1 MKDDKIQLFYR
12 EIERLIKFVLTDF
25 EKIVNGNLKMPN
37 EPLIQSMWLLM
48 FQTYIARESKPI
60 NRGNRVTLDTI
71 INFWQKFRYPK
82 LIILEKKYELTFFED
97 QIPQLLATI
106 NEQNVI
112 SIIQDFAKL
121 LLHYAFLKSGV
132 NCQTAEEN
140 ALQRIRRVERQPKQ
154 YFTFDI
160 LPILVKMAAKLM
172 EKSQNR
178 SDRLHVIVQDIHD
191 SFEQNSNVQIEAHG
205 NESDTFD

>member
-1 MKDDKIQLFYR
+1 
-12 EIERLIKFVLTDF
+12 
-25 EKIVNGNLKMPN
+25 
-37 EPLIQSMWLLM
+37 M
-48 FQTYIARESKPI
+48 FQTYIARESKPN

-132 NCQTAEEN
+132 NC
-140 ALQRIRRVERQPKQ
+140 
-154 YFTFDI
+154 
-160 LPILVKMAAKLM
+160 
-172 EKSQNR
+172 
-178 SDRLHVIVQDIHD
+178 
-191 SFEQNSNVQIEAHG
+191 
-205 NESDTFD
+205 